1 MTSTR
6 REFIASSVAAVAA
19 GSLVPRVLY
28 GAESTT
34 KASKSLRILILGG
47 TGFLGPACTESAL
60 ARGHSV
66 THFNS
71 GRTEALRHDA
81 GRPSVVPAGVE
92 QLYGNRDPNKTAD
105 DRKTEGKADAPKD
118 PKSPKG
124 LSQLEGK
131 KWDAVI
137 DTSGF
142 FPRMVKASAGL
153 LAPNVKQYV
162 FISSMSVYKYNR
174 IPNSD

>member
-1 MTSTR
+1 M
-6 REFIASSVAAVAA
+6 AAADSAVQA
-19 GSLVPRVLY
+19 P
-28 GAESTT
+28 
-34 KASKSLRILILGG
+34 KPLRILILGG

-71 GRTEALRHDA
+71 GRTEERRLAA

-105 DRKTEGKADAPKD
+105 DRRNEGKADAPKA
-118 PKSPKG
+118 PNSPKG

-137 DTSGF
+137 DTSGY
-142 FPRMVKASAGL
+142 FPRMVKASAQL

-162 FISSMSVYKYNR
+162 FISTVSVYKTRECSECRR
-174 IPNSD
+174 IRAAGHAR

>member
-6 REFIASSVAAVAA
+6 REFIASSLATVAA

-34 KASKSLRILILGG
+34 KASKPLRILILGG

-71 GRTEALRHDA
+71 GRTEERRRDA
-81 GRPSVVPAGVE
+81 GRPSVVPSGVQ

-105 DRKTEGKADAPKD
+105 DRKTEGKADAPRD
-118 PKSPKG
+118 PNSPKG
-124 LSQLEGK
+124 
-131 KWDAVI
+131 
-137 DTSGF
+137 
-142 FPRMVKASAGL
+142 
-153 LAPNVKQYV
+153 
-162 FISSMSVYKYNR
+162 
-174 IPNSD
+174 

>member
-6 REFIASSVAAVAA
+6 REFIACSIATVAA
-19 GSLVPRVLY
+19 GSLVSRVLY

-34 KASKSLRILILGG
+34 KAASPLRILILGG

-71 GRTEALRHDA
+71 GRMESLRKNL
-81 GRPSVVPAGVE
+81 GRPSVVPVGVE

-105 DRKTEGKADAPKD
+105 DRKTEGKADAPHD
-118 PKSPKG
+118 P
-124 LSQLEGK
+124 
-131 KWDAVI
+131 
-137 DTSGF
+137 
-142 FPRMVKASAGL
+142 R
-153 LAPNVKQYV
+153 
-162 FISSMSVYKYNR
+162 
-174 IPNSD
+174 